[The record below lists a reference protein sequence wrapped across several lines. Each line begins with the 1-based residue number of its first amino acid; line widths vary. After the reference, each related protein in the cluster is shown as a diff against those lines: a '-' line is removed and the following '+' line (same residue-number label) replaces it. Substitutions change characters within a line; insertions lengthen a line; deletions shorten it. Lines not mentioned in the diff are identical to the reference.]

1 MDDIVL
7 LLWLCVTF
15 LEFFFYGYIFQ
26 VARRS
31 MSRYFLCVF
40 FFRLKTK
47 TSQLLLLLRLSFP
60 LILRQQRVC
69 VCSSCFVCGLQ
80 LFLSAV
86 VVFIYCFF
94 SPLLYSASVL
104 FTFGFY
110 LLLFVAAMYVQHDI
124 AAAKSKQ
131 SANGYFTYMF
141 MYDVIMGLG
150 CCACFFFY
158 MRSSIFV

>member
-1 MDDIVL
+1 MILFCCYDFVSLSWNFSSMVIFFKSRDDQCLV
-7 LLWLCVTF
+7 
-15 LEFFFYGYIFQ
+15 IFS
-26 VARRS
+26 V
-31 MSRYFLCVF
+31 CF

-131 SANGYFTYMF
+131 SAANGYFTYMF
-141 MYDVIMGLG
+141 MYDVIMG